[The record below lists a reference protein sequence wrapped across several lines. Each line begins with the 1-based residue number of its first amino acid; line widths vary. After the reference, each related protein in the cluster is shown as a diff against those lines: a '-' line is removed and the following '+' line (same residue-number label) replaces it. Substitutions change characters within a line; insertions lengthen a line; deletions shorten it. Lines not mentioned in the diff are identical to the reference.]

1 MIVFIILSS
10 VCVHSLIVDLLYIR
24 SSELLS
30 FGFIAV
36 LSWND
41 PKKCESESKVVVV
54 IVVVL
59 FRSDDELYIRLIR
72 GVALFLRCVVILKIT
87 IEAFV

>member
-1 MIVFIILSS
+1 MSILLLW
-10 VCVHSLIVDLLYIR
+10 VYSLR

-30 FGFIAV
+30 FGFIAS